1 MGARQSQS
9 REPRSVS
16 MENPTPAG
24 VIDISDDVVKRLKAG
39 ISQQA
44 REHAAATED
53 TKPAAKAAAP
63 KAPAKSVTS
72 SPAAP
77 APASKAVYPAAT
89 PIYVQGGGHTISA
102 ADVQRQM
109 NQELIKN
116 DELWKERMVKLEE
129 NLKKTNTILEKE
141 YANAVEN
148 VHKRFVSTAAAH
160 KVPPCQ
166 DLKSQLLACY
176 RAHPGETLKCMEE
189 VTQFR
194 QCVDAHR
201 VKKLDELEAAPAA
214 TTAAGKTAVPAAK
227 AG

>member
-44 REHAAATED
+44 REHAAAAED
-53 TKPAAKAAAP
+53 SKPAP
-63 KAPAKSVTS
+63 KAVPKAASKTVTS
-72 SPAAP
+72 SPAPTSAP
-77 APASKAVYPAAT
+77 KVSYPSAV

-116 DELWKERMVKLEE
+116 DELWKERMTKLEE

-141 YANAVEN
+141 YANAVDN
-148 VHKRFVSTAAAH
+148 VHKRFVSTASSH

-176 RAHPGETLKCMEE
+176 RAYPGETLKCIEE
-189 VTQFR
+189 VAQF
-194 QCVDAHR
+194 QKCIDLHR
-201 VKKLDELEAAPAA
+201 VKKLDSEPEAPKAA
-214 TTAAGKTAVPAAK
+214 TVPAK
-227 AG
+227 AA

>member
-1 MGARQSQS
+1 MGARQSNS

-44 REHAAATED
+44 REHAAAESKPAVKASPKAVA
-53 TKPAAKAAAP
+53 KPAAPSPPASAAP
-63 KAPAKSVTS
+63 KG
-72 SPAAP
+72 
-77 APASKAVYPAAT
+77 VYPAAT
-89 PIYVQGGGHTISA
+89 PIYIQGGGHTISA
-102 ADVQRQM
+102 ADVQREM
-109 NQELIKN
+109 NQELVKN
-116 DELWKERMVKLEE
+116 DQLWKERMNKLEE
-129 NLKKTNTILEKE
+129 NLKKTNTILETE
-141 YANAVEN
+141 YANAVES
-148 VHKRFVSTAAAH
+148 VHKRFVNTASAH
-160 KVPPCQ
+160 KIPPCQ

-194 QCVDAHR
+194 QCVDQHR
-201 VKKLDELEAAPAA
+201 VRKLDEPEPAPKPAA
-214 TTAAGKTAVPAAK
+214 KASVPAAK

>member
-44 REHAAATED
+44 REHAEDSKPSPKATP
-53 TKPAAKAAAP
+53 KAAP
-63 KAPAKSVTS
+63 KPAPTTPV
-72 SPAAP
+72 
-77 APASKAVYPAAT
+77 APASAPKVSYPTAT

-109 NQELIKN
+109 NQELVKN
-116 DELWKERMVKLEE
+116 DELWKDRMTKLEE

-148 VHKRFVSTAAAH
+148 VHKRFVNTAAAH

-166 DLKSQLLACY
+166 EFKSQLLACY
-176 RAHPGETLKCMEE
+176 RSHPGETLKCMEE
-189 VTQFR
+189 VAQFR
-194 QCVDAHR
+194 QCIDQHR
-201 VKKLDELEAAPAA
+201 VQKLDAEPVAPKAASKA
-214 TTAAGKTAVPAAK
+214 TVPVAK

>member
-44 REHAAATED
+44 RQQAVAAEES
-53 TKPAAKAAAP
+53 KPAAKAP
-63 KAPAKSVTS
+63 SV
-72 SPAAP
+72 PAAVLP
-77 APASKAVYPAAT
+77 APASAVRAPSS
-89 PIYVQGGGHTISA
+89 IYVQGGGQTISA

-109 NQELIKN
+109 NQELKQN
-116 DELWKERMVKLEE
+116 DEIWRQRLINLEE
-129 NLKKTNTILEKE
+129 NLKKTNAILESE

-148 VHKRFVSTAAAH
+148 VHKRFVSTAAAQ
-160 KVPPCQ
+160 KLPPCQ
-166 DLKSQLLACY
+166 DLKAQLLACY
-176 RAHPGETLKCMEE
+176 RAHPGETLQCMDE
-189 VTQFR
+189 VAQFR
-194 QCVDAHR
+194 QCVDLHR
-201 VKKLDELEAAPAA
+201 IKKLDDEPEAPKA
-214 TTAAGKTAVPAAK
+214 PAAK

>member
-44 REHAAATED
+44 REHAVAAED
-53 TKPAAKAAAP
+53 SKPSPKAAAKP
-63 KAPAKSVTS
+63 APAP
-72 SPAAP
+72 PAAP
-77 APASKAVYPAAT
+77 APAPKVSYPTAT

-116 DELWKERMVKLEE
+116 DELWKERMTKLEE

-148 VHKRFVSTAAAH
+148 VHKRFVNTAAAH

-166 DLKSQLLACY
+166 ELKSQLLACY

-189 VTQFR
+189 VAQFR
-194 QCVDAHR
+194 QCIDQHR
-201 VKKLDELEAAPAA
+201 VQKLDAEPEAPKAA
-214 TTAAGKTAVPAAK
+214 SKAAVPAAK

>member
-44 REHAAATED
+44 REHAAAAED
-53 TKPAAKAAAP
+53 SKPAP
-63 KAPAKSVTS
+63 KASPKAHAKPAPS
-72 SPAAP
+72 SPAPATP
-77 APASKAVYPAAT
+77 APKVGYPAAV
-89 PIYVQGGGHTISA
+89 PIYVGGGHTISA

-109 NQELIKN
+109 NQELVKN
-116 DELWKERMVKLEE
+116 DELWKDRMAKLEE

-141 YANAVEN
+141 YANAVDN
-148 VHKRFVSTAAAH
+148 VHKRFVSTASAH

-176 RAHPGETLKCMEE
+176 RSHPGETLKCMEE
-189 VTQFR
+189 VAQFR
-194 QCVDAHR
+194 QCIDRHR
-201 VKKLDELEAAPAA
+201 VQKLDAEPEAPKA
-214 TTAAGKTAVPAAK
+214 TTAKTSVPAK

>member
-44 REHAAATED
+44 REHAAAAEESKPAPKPT
-53 TKPAAKAAAP
+53 TMAAAKPAASA
-63 KAPAKSVTS
+63 
-72 SPAAP
+72 PAAP
-77 APASKAVYPAAT
+77 SAPKVSYPAAV

-109 NQELIKN
+109 NQELVKN
-116 DELWKERMVKLEE
+116 DELWKERMAKLEE

-141 YANAVEN
+141 YANAVDN
-148 VHKRFVSTAAAH
+148 VHKRFVSTASSH

-176 RAHPGETLKCMEE
+176 RAYPGETLKCMEE
-189 VTQFR
+189 VAQFR
-194 QCVDAHR
+194 QCIDLHR
-201 VKKLDELEAAPAA
+201 VQKLDAEPEAPKAA
-214 TTAAGKTAVPAAK
+214 TKATVPAK
-227 AG
+227 AA

>member
-44 REHAAATED
+44 REHAAAAEESKPAPKPTPKAAA
-53 TKPAAKAAAP
+53 KPAASA
-63 KAPAKSVTS
+63 
-72 SPAAP
+72 PAAP
-77 APASKAVYPAAT
+77 SAPKVSYPAAV

-109 NQELIKN
+109 NQELVKN
-116 DELWKERMVKLEE
+116 DELWKERMAKLEE

-141 YANAVEN
+141 YANAVDN
-148 VHKRFVSTAAAH
+148 VHKRFVSTASSH

-176 RAHPGETLKCMEE
+176 RAYPGETLKCMEE
-189 VTQFR
+189 VAQFR
-194 QCVDAHR
+194 QCIDQHR
-201 VKKLDELEAAPAA
+201 VQKLDAEPEAPKAA
-214 TTAAGKTAVPAAK
+214 TKATVPAKGA
-227 AG
+227 

>member
-44 REHAAATED
+44 REHAAAAED
-53 TKPAAKAAAP
+53 SKPAPKAAP
-63 KAPAKSVTS
+63 KAAAKTATS
-72 SPAAP
+72 SPAAVP
-77 APASKAVYPAAT
+77 APKVPSYPAAV

-109 NQELIKN
+109 NQELVKN
-116 DELWKERMVKLEE
+116 DELWKERMAKLEE

-141 YANAVEN
+141 YANAVDN
-148 VHKRFVSTAAAH
+148 VHKRFVSTASSH

-176 RAHPGETLKCMEE
+176 RSHPGETLKCMEE
-189 VTQFR
+189 VAQFR
-194 QCVDAHR
+194 QCIDLHR
-201 VKKLDELEAAPAA
+201 VQKLDAEPEAPKAA
-214 TTAAGKTAVPAAK
+214 TKATVPAK
-227 AG
+227 AA

>member
-44 REHAAATED
+44 REHAAAAED
-53 TKPAAKAAAP
+53 SKPASKPKAAA
-63 KAPAKSVTS
+63 KPATS
-72 SPAAP
+72 SPAP
-77 APASKAVYPAAT
+77 APAAPVPGGYPAAV

-109 NQELIKN
+109 NQELVKN
-116 DELWKERMVKLEE
+116 DELWKERMTKLEE

-148 VHKRFVSTAAAH
+148 VHKRFVSTASTH

-189 VTQFR
+189 VAQFR
-194 QCVDAHR
+194 QCIDLHR
-201 VKKLDELEAAPAA
+201 VKKLDAEPEAPKAA
-214 TTAAGKTAVPAAK
+214 SKTTVPAK
-227 AG
+227 AA

>member
-24 VIDISDDVVKRLKAG
+24 VIDISDDVVKRLKVG

-44 REHAAATED
+44 REHAVAAEES
-53 TKPAAKAAAP
+53 KPAAAKATP
-63 KAPAKSVTS
+63 KAPAKPVTS

-77 APASKAVYPAAT
+77 APAPKVVYPAAT

-109 NQELIKN
+109 NQELVKN
-116 DELWKERMVKLEE
+116 DELWKERLVKLEE

-148 VHKRFVSTAAAH
+148 VHSRFVSTASAH

-166 DLKSQLLACY
+166 DLKAQLMACY
-176 RAHPGETLKCMEE
+176 RAYPGETLKCMEE
-189 VTQFR
+189 VAQFR
-194 QCVDAHR
+194 QCVDLHR
-201 VKKLDELEAAPAA
+201 VKKLDEPEPTKVPATA
-214 TTAAGKTAVPAAK
+214 AAGKVAK

>member
-44 REHAAATED
+44 RQHAAVAEESQ
-53 TKPAAKAAAP
+53 PAAKA
-63 KAPAKSVTS
+63 
-72 SPAAP
+72 PAAP
-77 APASKAVYPAAT
+77 SAALSAPASAVKT
-89 PIYVQGGGHTISA
+89 PSYQAPTSIYVQGGGQTISA

-109 NQELIKN
+109 NQELQQN
-116 DELWKERMVKLEE
+116 DELWRQRLVKLEE
-129 NLKKTNTILEKE
+129 NLKKTNTILESE

-176 RAHPGETLKCMEE
+176 RAHPGETLQCMEE
-189 VTQFR
+189 VAQFR
-194 QCVDAHR
+194 QCVDLHR
-201 VKKLDELEAAPAA
+201 IKKLDEETVAPTAPAA
-214 TTAAGKTAVPAAK
+214 SKAAVPAAK

>member
-44 REHAAATED
+44 REHAIAAED
-53 TKPAAKAAAP
+53 AKPSPKATPKAAAKP
-63 KAPAKSVTS
+63 VTAS
-72 SPAAP
+72 TVAP
-77 APASKAVYPAAT
+77 APAPKVSYPTAT

-109 NQELIKN
+109 NQELVKN
-116 DELWKERMVKLEE
+116 DELWKERMTKLEE

-148 VHKRFVSTAAAH
+148 VHKRFVNTASAH

-166 DLKSQLLACY
+166 EFKSQLLACY

-189 VTQFR
+189 VAQFR
-194 QCVDAHR
+194 LCIDQHR
-201 VKKLDELEAAPAA
+201 VQKLDAEPEAPKAVS
-214 TTAAGKTAVPAAK
+214 KSAVPVAK

>member
-44 REHAAATED
+44 REHAAAAEESKPVPKPTSK
-53 TKPAAKAAAP
+53 TAAKPAA
-63 KAPAKSVTS
+63 S

-77 APASKAVYPAAT
+77 PAPKVSSYPAAV

-116 DELWKERMVKLEE
+116 DELWKERMAKLEE

-141 YANAVEN
+141 YANAVDN
-148 VHKRFVSTAAAH
+148 VHKRFVSTASSH

-189 VTQFR
+189 VAQFR
-194 QCVDAHR
+194 QCIDLHR
-201 VKKLDELEAAPAA
+201 VQKLDAEPESPKA
-214 TTAAGKTAVPAAK
+214 TSKATVPAK
-227 AG
+227 AA

>member
-9 REPRSVS
+9 RDPRSVS

-44 REHAAATED
+44 REHAAAAED
-53 TKPAAKAAAP
+53 SKPSPKATPKAVAKPAAP
-63 KAPAKSVTS
+63 
-72 SPAAP
+72 SPAASS
-77 APASKAVYPAAT
+77 APKVSYPAAV

-109 NQELIKN
+109 NQELVKN
-116 DELWKERMVKLEE
+116 DELWKERMAKLEE

-148 VHKRFVSTAAAH
+148 VHKRFVSTASSH

-176 RAHPGETLKCMEE
+176 RSHPGETLKCMEE
-189 VTQFR
+189 VAQFR
-194 QCVDAHR
+194 QCIDLHR
-201 VKKLDELEAAPAA
+201 VQKLDAEPEAPKA
-214 TTAAGKTAVPAAK
+214 AAK
-227 AG
+227 ATVPAKAA

>member
-16 MENPTPAG
+16 MENPTPSG

-44 REHAAATED
+44 RQQAAIAEE
-53 TKPAAKAAAP
+53 TKPAAKA
-63 KAPAKSVTS
+63 PAV
-72 SPAAP
+72 PAAVLP
-77 APASKAVYPAAT
+77 APASALKTPSYQAAT
-89 PIYVQGGGHTISA
+89 PIYVQGGGQTISA

-109 NQELIKN
+109 NLELQQN
-116 DELWKERMVKLEE
+116 DELWRQRLVKLEE
-129 NLKKTNTILEKE
+129 NLKKTNTILESE

-176 RAHPGETLKCMEE
+176 RAHPGETLQCMQE
-189 VTQFR
+189 VAQFR
-194 QCVDAHR
+194 QCVDLHR
-201 VKKLDELEAAPAA
+201 IKKLDEEPVAPKAPAA
-214 TTAAGKTAVPAAK
+214 SKAAVPAAK

>member
-9 REPRSVS
+9 REARSVS

-44 REHAAATED
+44 REHAAAAED
-53 TKPAAKAAAP
+53 SKPAPKPTAKAAA
-63 KAPAKSVTS
+63 KPAAS

-77 APASKAVYPAAT
+77 APKVSSYPAAV

-116 DELWKERMVKLEE
+116 DELWKERMAKLEE

-141 YANAVEN
+141 YANAVDN
-148 VHKRFVSTAAAH
+148 VHKRFVSTASSH

-189 VTQFR
+189 VAQFR
-194 QCVDAHR
+194 QCIDLHR
-201 VKKLDELEAAPAA
+201 VQKLDAEPETL
-214 TTAAGKTAVPAAK
+214 KVAK
-227 AG
+227 AA

>member
-9 REPRSVS
+9 REPRTVS

-44 REHAAATED
+44 REHAAAAEESKPVPKPT
-53 TKPAAKAAAP
+53 TKAAAKPAA
-63 KAPAKSVTS
+63 S
-72 SPAAP
+72 SPAASP
-77 APASKAVYPAAT
+77 APKVSSYPAAV

-116 DELWKERMVKLEE
+116 DELWKERMAKLEE

-148 VHKRFVSTAAAH
+148 VHKRFVSTASSH

-176 RAHPGETLKCMEE
+176 RAHPGETLKCIEE
-189 VTQFR
+189 VAQFR
-194 QCVDAHR
+194 QCIDLHR
-201 VKKLDELEAAPAA
+201 VQKLDAEPESSKVTSKA
-214 TTAAGKTAVPAAK
+214 TVPAK
-227 AG
+227 AA